1 MKLNKITMLNEQPT
15 SQFMAPPLPTE
26 ANVGEGTELPNR
38 RSILRQSVNNGD
50 YLDISDIGEDVMM

>member
-1 MKLNKITMLNEQPT
+1 MLNEQPT
-15 SQFMAPPLPTE
+15 SQFMAPPLPTD